1 MAENMIMSG
10 NIKEDYVSFELAKAI
25 HENGLI
31 GEHEW
36 AYDIETKEVVMD
48 DKSYH
53 KDFDKVEVYP
63 MPTLNVA
70 RKMVQA
76 FYKCFICVE
85 QKNYYLNQE
94 ICAYYMFNI
103 KRVDVVQGNLVESVH
118 TSYHSYKTET
128 DAIEHAIFYIFT
140 KEKEKKY
147 T

>member
-1 MAENMIMSG
+1 MSG
-10 NIKEDYVSFELAKAI
+10 EIKEDYVSFELAKAL
-25 HENGLI
+25 HENAFL

-70 RKMVQA
+70 RKWVQA
-76 FYKCFICVE
+76 FFKCFICVE
-85 QKNYYLNQE
+85 QKIDYLSQE
-94 ICAYYMFNI
+94 ICTYYTYNI
-103 KRVDVVQGNLVESVH
+103 TRFDVVLGSGMESAY
-118 TSYHSYKTET
+118 TSPFYFKKDT
-128 DAIEHAIFYIFT
+128 DAIEHAIFYLLS